1 MRSPAVARLAE
12 AAARADVVR
21 DELAA
26 RRRFA
31 DHSRR
36 QLETMARQARQSI
49 AHHEARHDAYSRNAV
64 RVYRESLAEIEAEQL
79 RRATRAASAA

>member
-1 MRSPAVARLAE
+1 MKSPTVAKLAE
-12 AAARADVVR
+12 ANAHAAAVL

-64 RVYRESLAEIEAEQL
+64 RVHRETLAAIEAEQL
-79 RRATRAASAA
+79 RRATRAAVAA

>member
-1 MRSPAVARLAE
+1 MNSPAVARLAE
-12 AAARADVVR
+12 TAARAAAVR

-36 QLETMARQARQSI
+36 QLQTMARQARQAI

-64 RVYRESLAEIEAEQL
+64 RVHRETLADIEAEQL
-79 RRATRAASAA
+79 RRTTRAASAA